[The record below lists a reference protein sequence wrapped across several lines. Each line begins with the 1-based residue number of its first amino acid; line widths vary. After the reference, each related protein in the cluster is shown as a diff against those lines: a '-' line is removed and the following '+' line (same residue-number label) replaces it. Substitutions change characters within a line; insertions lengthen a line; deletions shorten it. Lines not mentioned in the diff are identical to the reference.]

1 MPPPWSG
8 HLPWQD
14 SWIYPSGCSGPT
26 RPHATYQTLY
36 AYWVLHNLPYLSFYR
51 ANIMFLWQIRKYKRE
66 TGNEREQNICVVV
79 IYLTQ
84 RAQRTRR
91 TSLSSN
97 NIFIILCALCAL
109 CVKYHSSA
117 HTDGVILSHRLL

>member
-1 MPPPWSG
+1 
-8 HLPWQD
+8 
-14 SWIYPSGCSGPT
+14 
-26 RPHATYQTLY
+26 
-36 AYWVLHNLPYLSFYR
+36 
-51 ANIMFLWQIRKYKRE
+51 MFLWQIRKYKLK

-79 IYLTQ
+79 IYLTK

-109 CVKYHSSA
+109 CVRKQNIRVVVIISRKERRERGVLIPMLFTLTLEMSQVSLRRESAEVGWQTNIVNNYWFSPTSA
-117 HTDGVILSHRLL
+117 HSCRA